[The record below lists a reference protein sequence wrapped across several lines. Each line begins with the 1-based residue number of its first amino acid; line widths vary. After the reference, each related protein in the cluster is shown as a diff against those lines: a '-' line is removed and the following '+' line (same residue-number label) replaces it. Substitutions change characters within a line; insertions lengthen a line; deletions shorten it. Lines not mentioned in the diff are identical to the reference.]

1 MDTYVGS
8 ASCSEVY
15 IEDGADAHC
24 TAAAHAK
31 TSSAGDGDCKSATGD
46 DTTSASS
53 SWSRGPVRNM
63 LANGGGGG
71 GDAGGG
77 EDEWTTEGL
86 GSVTDE
92 FTAEGR
98 DHRAMPPPPPPPHV
112 FVQRGSGGGG
122 GGRWWW
128 FRLADGT
135 ALAVGDRVCQWQR
148 HRSSDGDG
156 GGGDGGGEDGGGL
169 PMAAAV
175 QHGGGSASVTQQTEQ
190 GTRPRCKCLCIP
202 GGCKRRPGRLVMCT
216 ECCTRVGPGCCLYE
230 ENDGNGICHRCAPIA
245 QPQAQKNGDWQHDA
259 QWRRGDGGSDCKR
272 GQAAASTIG
281 AKLRSHHT
289 AVAVV
294 QAGGTRGDSDSQTS
308 QPHGDK
314 DKSRAGVDF
323 ACDIREAVRDDSGRS
338 GMTVAVRHGG
348 SSANGSGGAGGDG
361 GGEDDGAGDA
371 IAPKQARKG
380 GTATTACKRR
390 RAIDIGAPE
399 PVQPIIAAV
408 VDEQPEP
415 PCGVHLCGGGVADV
429 DGCGS
434 GDLTRRC
441 GRMS

>member
-1 MDTYVGS
+1 M
-8 ASCSEVY
+8 
-15 IEDGADAHC
+15 
-24 TAAAHAK
+24 
-31 TSSAGDGDCKSATGD
+31 
-46 DTTSASS
+46 
-53 SWSRGPVRNM
+53 
-63 LANGGGGG
+63 
-71 GDAGGG
+71 
-77 EDEWTTEGL
+77 
-86 GSVTDE
+86 
-92 FTAEGR
+92 
-98 DHRAMPPPPPPPHV
+98 
-112 FVQRGSGGGG
+112 
-122 GGRWWW
+122 
-128 FRLADGT
+128 
-135 ALAVGDRVCQWQR
+135 
-148 HRSSDGDG
+148 
-156 GGGDGGGEDGGGL
+156 
-169 PMAAAV
+169 
-175 QHGGGSASVTQQTEQ
+175 
-190 GTRPRCKCLCIP
+190 
-202 GGCKRRPGRLVMCT
+202 
-216 ECCTRVGPGCCLYE
+216 VGPGCCLYE
-230 ENDGNGICHRCAPIA
+230 ENVGNGICHRCASIA
-245 QPQAQKNGDWQHDA
+245 QPQAQKNGDCQHDA

-323 ACDIREAVRDDSGRS
+323 ACGIREAVRDDSGRS